1 MHGQLAKHSGVKS
14 KPARVNVAC
23 EVPWQVI
30 AEVALKIWRNWIG
43 IEKGRHLTRG
53 KMSQSFI
60 CSTKIH

>member
-30 AEVALKIWRNWIG
+30 AEVALKAWRNWIG
-43 IEKGRHLTRG
+43 MEKGRHLVGGR
-53 KMSQSFI
+53 
-60 CSTKIH
+60 